1 MRGTDW
7 QEVNRKITE
16 FYNAIKECEF
26 FFVRSGEET
35 EYAEISKYGRLE
47 KGYDTGQEWIETDW
61 FIEFQIYMDKD
72 FIIKHM
78 NEEIFPDDSK
88 ESEIL
93 AQFAGDFS
101 IYTYENDY
109 FCDCWLRYYIG
120 VSREVPAD
128 TVIAHIN
135 NNMMF

>member
-26 FFVRSGEET
+26 FFVRSGKET

-47 KGYDTGQEWIETDW
+47 KGYDTGQECIETDW

-78 NEEIFPDDSK
+78 IISVT
-88 ESEIL
+88 
-93 AQFAGDFS
+93 AGFA
-101 IYTYENDY
+101 TTLE
-109 FCDCWLRYYIG
+109 CRERY
-120 VSREVPAD
+120 RL
-128 TVIAHIN
+128 TQ
-135 NNMMF
+135 

>member
-47 KGYDTGQEWIETDW
+47 KGSG
-61 FIEFQIYMDKD
+61 MD
-72 FIIKHM
+72 
-78 NEEIFPDDSK
+78 
-88 ESEIL
+88 
-93 AQFAGDFS
+93 
-101 IYTYENDY
+101 
-109 FCDCWLRYYIG
+109 
-120 VSREVPAD
+120 
-128 TVIAHIN
+128 
-135 NNMMF
+135 

>member
-47 KGYDTGQEWIETDW
+47 KGMIRVR
-61 FIEFQIYMDKD
+61 MD
-72 FIIKHM
+72 
-78 NEEIFPDDSK
+78 
-88 ESEIL
+88 
-93 AQFAGDFS
+93 
-101 IYTYENDY
+101 
-109 FCDCWLRYYIG
+109 
-120 VSREVPAD
+120 
-128 TVIAHIN
+128 
-135 NNMMF
+135 

>member
-26 FFVRSGEET
+26 FFVRSGKET

-61 FIEFQIYMDKD
+61 FIEFQIYMD
-72 FIIKHM
+72 
-78 NEEIFPDDSK
+78 SRRT
-88 ESEIL
+88 
-93 AQFAGDFS
+93 G
-101 IYTYENDY
+101 
-109 FCDCWLRYYIG
+109 LRWT
-120 VSREVPAD
+120 S
-128 TVIAHIN
+128 
-135 NNMMF
+135 

>member
-78 NEEIFPDDSK
+78 MKKFFLTIRKKVKYWRSLLVIFRF
-88 ESEIL
+88 IL
-93 AQFAGDFS
+93 MKMIISVTAGFA
-101 IYTYENDY
+101 TTLE
-109 FCDCWLRYYIG
+109 CRERY
-120 VSREVPAD
+120 RL
-128 TVIAHIN
+128 TQ
-135 NNMMF
+135 